1 MGSKHF
7 GNRARREWWSIHI
20 EAWRRSGLSQR
31 HYCRRHRLTE
41 TTFSRWLKVLV
52 DDKVLRAKAELEREK
67 RFERRRRKGKP
78 LSTGQRSKAVQAFW
92 AMHVEALNWSGMS
105 VTHYALALDISAHSL
120 RRWRD
125 LFDAEVV
132 SIDWRVRLH
141 PSARPPLSTGVST
154 GANEPMVEHSL
165 TIAPSAEWTGDR
177 LSKRRHFTDEQK
189 LAIVMETEAP
199 GVTVAAVARRHD
211 VVTNMIFRWR
221 VQFGFGKEKPAKL
234 ATVKVVA
241 GKEKGDGA
249 GIRANTLVLHDLL
262 PVPDGMAAIDL
273 SDGRRVFA
281 PAGADP
287 EAVRSHVAEREAAR

>member
-7 GNRARREWWSIHI
+7 ENRARREWWLIHI

-52 DDKVLRAKAELEREK
+52 DDKVLRAKAEIEHEK

-125 LFDAEVV
+125 LLDVEAV
-132 SIDWRVRLH
+132 SIDWRSRLH

-221 VQFGFGKEKPAKL
+221 VQFGFGKEKSAKL
-234 ATVKVVA
+234 ATVTVA
-241 GKEKGDGA
+241 GKEKARSSGA
-249 GIRANTLVLHDLL
+249 DEAAIVLHGLL
-262 PVPDGMAAIDL
+262 QVPDGMAAIDL
-273 SDGRRVFA
+273 PDGRRVFA

>member
-7 GNRARREWWSIHI
+7 ENRARREWWSIHI

-52 DDKVLRAKAELEREK
+52 DDKVLRAKAEIEREK

-125 LFDAEVV
+125 LLDVEAV
-132 SIDWRVRLH
+132 SIDWRSRLH
-141 PSARPPLSTGVST
+141 PSARPPISTGVST
-154 GANEPMVEHSL
+154 GAKEPMVEHSL
-165 TIAPSAEWTGDR
+165 TIAQSAEWTGDR
-177 LSKRRHFTDEQK
+177 RSNRRHFTDEQK

-199 GVTVAAVARRHD
+199 GVAVAAVARRHD
-211 VVTNMIFRWR
+211 IVTSVIFRWR
-221 VQFGFGKEKPAKL
+221 AQLGFGKEKGVKL
-234 ATVKVVA
+234 ATVKVA
-241 GKEKGDGA
+241 GKEKGSGLGA
-249 GIRANTLVLHDLL
+249 GENALVLNDLL
-262 PVPDGMAAIDL
+262 RAPDGMAAVDL
-273 SDGRRVFA
+273 PDGRRVFA

-287 EAVRSHVAEREAAR
+287 DAVWRHVVGREAAP